1 MRAAA
6 TRPRFRSPR
15 LRDPGLVAGWAKLR
29 YSRFVTKLPVPLLL
43 FAAALAALLALTAPA
58 GATPEYAEKTA
69 QGCLE
74 CHRVPEGGGALT
86 TTGLRYAAAGYRWP
100 PTGGYRVLGPLRSGV
115 RLLVGTLHLT
125 AAFLWFGTILY
136 VHLMLRPAYASQG
149 LPRGEVALG
158 LASMAVV
165 GVTGILLTI
174 SRVAGLDVLVAS
186 PWGRVL
192 AAKIAVFGV
201 MVVSAAV
208 AILFIGP
215 RLRRV
220 RHEPVSPRDGVYD
233 PATLA
238 AFDGAE
244 GRPAF
249 VAHGGT
255 VYDVSALPR
264 WTGGAHMKHAAGRDL
279 TADLARAPHDAAMLE
294 RARKVGTFDASRRP
308 AKTWAQKAFYVVAYL
323 NLTLVFV
330 VIGLLAWWRWG
341 L

>member
-1 MRAAA
+1 MAPRSLFVYIHCTMKSALMRCSIAV
-6 TRPRFRSPR
+6 
-15 LRDPGLVAGWAKLR
+15 G
-29 YSRFVTKLPVPLLL
+29 
-43 FAAALAALLALTAPA
+43 FAAALLALAHA
-58 GATPEYAEKTA
+58 ANATPEYAEKTA

-74 CHRVPEGGGALT
+74 CHRDPEGGGALT
-86 TTGLRYAAAGYRWP
+86 TVGLRYAAAGYRWP

-115 RLLVGTLHLT
+115 RLVVGFLHIFT
-125 AAFLWFGTILY
+125 AFLWFGTILY

-165 GVTGILLTI
+165 GITGVLLTI

-186 PWGRVL
+186 PWGRIL
-192 AAKIAVFGV
+192 TAKIAVFGV
-201 MVVSAAV
+201 MVSSAFV

-215 RLRRV
+215 RLRRA
-220 RHEPVSPRDGVYD
+220 RQTPVFCGGGSYD
-233 PATLA
+233 AATIS
-238 AFDGAE
+238 AFDGAD
-244 GRPAF
+244 GRPALI
-249 VAHGGT
+249 AHDGK

-264 WTGGAHMKHAAGRDL
+264 WKGGTHMKHTAGRDL
-279 TADLARAPHDAAMLE
+279 TADIARAPHDATLLE
-294 RARKVGTFDASRRP
+294 RARVVGTFAASRGP
-308 AKTWAQKAFYVVAYL
+308 TKTAAQKTFYVVAYL